1 MIDINHIRAQFPI
14 LDREVYRKPLVYFDN
29 GATVQKPQSVI
40 DSFEGYYRHYNANV
54 HRGVHTLSNE
64 ATDAMEQSRKAF
76 QTFLNAS
83 HDHEIIFTRGTTESI
98 NLVAHG
104 FAQLLQEGDEVI
116 ISQMEHHSNI
126 VPWQLA
132 CERSGAVL
140 KVIDM
145 DSRGVLDLEHFDSLL
160 SERTKMVALVHVS
173 NTLGTI
179 NPVKTIIDKAHQY
192 GAAVLIDGAQAVAH
206 APVDVQALDCDFY
219 ALSLHKMYGPT
230 GVGILYGKET
240 WLDRLPPYQ
249 SGGEMIKTVR
259 FDQTTYADLPFKFE
273 AGTPHIA
280 GNIASKQAIDFI
292 NEIGLDAIAR
302 YENELLDYA
311 TEKLS
316 DIKGLKIIGTAPEK
330 SAVISFV
337 VEGLHPYDIGSI
349 LDKYG
354 IAVRTGHHCTQPLMQ
369 FYDIPGTVRLSFAVY
384 NTKAEIDV
392 FTTHLQKT
400 LQMLS

>member
-14 LDREVYRKPLVYFDN
+14 LHREVYRKPLVYFDN

-40 DSFEGYYRHYNANV
+40 DSFEGYYKHYNANV

-83 HDHEIIFTRGTTESI
+83 HDREIIFTRGTTESI
-98 NLVAHG
+98 NLVANG

-116 ISQMEHHSNI
+116 ISHMEHHSNI

-160 SERTKMVALVHVS
+160 SERTKIVALVHVS

-192 GAAVLIDGAQAVAH
+192 GAAVLLDGAQAVAH
-206 APVDVQALDCDFY
+206 TPVDVQALDCDFY

-240 WLDRLPPYQ
+240 WLNRLPPYQ
-249 SGGEMIKTVR
+249 SGGEMIKTVC

-280 GNIASKQAIDFI
+280 GNIAAKQAVDFI

-302 YENELLDYA
+302 YEHELLDYA
-311 TEKLS
+311 TDKLS
-316 DIKGLKIIGTAPEK
+316 AIKGLKIIGTAPEK

-337 VEGLHPYDIGSI
+337 IEGLHPYDIGSI